1 MRNELLLHKALLA
14 QAEEPP
20 TIDPAPLHT
29 RETHSVSFSATRS
42 QSTPSTYEEEYSED
56 ATSEDDT
63 NEGASEGESE
73 EDNDLDPVEE
83 MNRIVARTRLKH
95 GF

>member
-1 MRNELLLHKALLA
+1 MDSA
-14 QAEEPP
+14 Q
-20 TIDPAPLHT
+20 LHT

-56 ATSEDDT
+56 DSSVGDSAEESDLDPIQDDT
-63 NEGASEGESE
+63 NEGDSE
-73 EDNDLDPVEE
+73 EGSDLDPVEE
-83 MNRIVARTRLKH
+83 MNRIVAQTRLKH